1 MKPAVSVIFP
11 VYGVE
16 DYIENCLRSVVG
28 QTFRDMELI
37 LVDDESRDGS
47 ISVAEKFLEKT
58 DLKWRVIRQKNSGQ
72 GAARDYGIREARG
85 KYVVCIDAD
94 DMVSPIFL
102 ESMYKEAESGEYDAV
117 FTGFLS
123 AKNGN
128 PFYTGPVTFQPISRE
143 DLLYQFLCRTLIP
156 ILPAMLIR
164 REVILKYDLRVRA
177 GCRFSE
183 DVYFMWLLFSRVR
196 TVAYTQAKL
205 YHYLLRPNSTMTAS
219 SAARIITGYEAFC
232 ALPQELNFI
241 GDFQGVSY
249 LLPRWVLGS
258 LRTTAGISSY
268 PEFYELAQKMNY
280 RTHVQ
285 ALRGFPERKARI
297 LAACL
302 RVSPRVFYN
311 VVRRLG

>member
-16 DYIENCLRSVVG
+16 DYIENCLRSVAG

-58 DLKWRVIRQKNSGQ
+58 DLEWRVIRQKNAGQ

-102 ESMYKEAESGEYDAV
+102 ECMYKEAESGEYDAV
-117 FTGFLS
+117 FTGFRS
-123 AKNGN
+123 AKSGD
-128 PFYTGPVTFQPISRE
+128 PFYMGPVTFQPINRE
-143 DLLYQFLCRTLIP
+143 ELLYQFLCRTLIP

-164 REVILKYDLRVRA
+164 REIILEYDLRA
-177 GCRFSE
+177 KDGCRFSE
-183 DVYFMWLLFSRVR
+183 DVYFMWLLFSRAKDI
-196 TVAYTQAKL
+196 AYTQAPL
-205 YHYLLRPNSTMTAS
+205 YHYLRRPNSTMTAS
-219 SAARIITGYEAFC
+219 SAARIITGYEAFYT
-232 ALPQELNFI
+232 LSQDPNFT

-258 LRTTAGISSY
+258 LRTAAGISSY
-268 PEFYELAQKMNY
+268 PVFYELAQKMDY
-280 RTHVQ
+280 RTHAQ
-285 ALRGFPERKARI
+285 ALQGFPERKARI
-297 LAACL
+297 LAICL
-302 RVSPRVFYN
+302 RISPRVFYN
-311 VVRRLG
+311 VVKRLG